1 MQVNKFFLF
10 NIIFLWN
17 APSDAKEV
25 SNKKD
30 PNYASFET
38 KMTSEVELIQK
49 KTEKKTIDKG
59 L

>member
-49 KTEKKTIDKG
+49 KKIDKG